1 MNTTKKYFFIKMM
14 LGNSIASIMAY
25 FLLIAIATAQ
35 VLSLFFWNYLYGVDI
50 HRIVVLIFWTTLF
63 VSVPILSMFVY
74 ILKDVGIQYDDLT
87 RSQSKL
93 REQKSKLTTAMS
105 KLEEARDIAIEASEA
120 KSRFLANMSHEIR
133 TPLNAIIGYT
143 ELLLEEFEV
152 SATSQAFEDLEK
164 VQNSGKQLLDLVN
177 DILDLAKIEAGKDY
191 VNFSL
196 IHLKL
201 MVNETV
207 DVVRPLL
214 HKNNNEII
222 VDVAD
227 DIKEI
232 QSDPGKL
239 RRCLINLL
247 SNASKFTQNGT
258 ITLSVRKEVHGE
270 KSDILF
276 TVTDTGIGMTEEEM
290 GRIFEYFTQADET
303 TTRRFGGSGLGL
315 TITRKLLMLMNGDIK
330 VSSEK
335 GKGSTFTITLPQDM
349 DIRK

>member
-1 MNTTKKYFFIKMM
+1 MYTKTKYFFIKLM
-14 LGNSIASIMAY
+14 LGNSIASILAY
-25 FLLIAIATAQ
+25 FLLIAIAAAQ
-35 VLSLFFWNYLYGVDI
+35 VLSLFFWNYLYAVDI
-50 HRIVVLIFWTTLF
+50 HRIVVIIFWTTLI
-63 VSVPILSMFVY
+63 VSLPILFMFGY
-74 ILKDVGIQYDDLT
+74 ILKDVGRQYDDLT

-93 REQKSKLTTAMS
+93 KEQKLKLTTAMT

-143 ELLLEEFEV
+143 ELLPEEFEV
-152 SATSQAFEDLEK
+152 SATPQALEDLEK

-191 VNFSL
+191 VNYSL

-201 MVNETV
+201 MVSETV
-207 DVVRPLL
+207 DVIRPLL
-214 HKNNNEII
+214 NKNNNTII
-222 VDVAD
+222 INHPNDV
-227 DIKEI
+227 KEVL
-232 QSDPGKL
+232 SDPGKL

-247 SNASKFTQNGT
+247 SNASKFTKDGT
-258 ITLSVRKEVHGE
+258 ITLSIHKKNMSGRNY
-270 KSDILF
+270 ILF
-276 TVTDTGIGMTEEEM
+276 SVSDTGIGMTDEEM

-315 TITRKLLMLMNGDIK
+315 TITRKLIRLMEGDIK

-335 GKGSTFTITLPQDM
+335 GKGSTFTIMLPQDI
-349 DIRK
+349 DIKK